1 MTENDIFLLYLIFIS
16 IVAIVVTVV
25 DKRNAKLKKKRVPEA
40 ALLLIGALGGAI
52 AMYFTMKRIRHK
64 TQKSKF
70 MIGLPA
76 IFACEAALFF
86 FIFRITGQLS

>member
-25 DKRNAKLKKKRVPEA
+25 DKRNAKLKKERVPEA
-40 ALLLIGALGGAI
+40 VLLLIGALGGAI

-64 TQKSKF
+64 TKKSKF
-70 MIGLPA
+70 MIGLPLV
-76 IFACEAALFF
+76 FVCEAALFF

>member
-25 DKRNAKLKKKRVPEA
+25 DKRNAKLKKERVPEA
-40 ALLLIGALGGAI
+40 ALLIIGALGGAI

-70 MIGLPA
+70 MIGLPT